1 MEDEQLVILDQF
13 YALKLEKEGEGGV
26 RGEIIRLSADPKL
39 PATHL
44 FDTPVQADVSVLRE
58 WSLRA
63 LQAYREG

>member
-1 MEDEQLVILDQF
+1 MNEENLVILDQF
-13 YALKLEKEGEGGV
+13 YALKLEPEGEGGV
-26 RGEIIRLSADPKL
+26 RGEIVRLSADPDL

-44 FDTPVQADVSVLRE
+44 FDTPLQPDETSLKE